1 MCYGVGD
8 PNYKTFDG
16 QYFAFNGKGR
26 FYMVKSTEL
35 EIQALLTQTP
45 SNSYVTFTSGLAFA
59 GSAMQGSTLQV
70 LGGAGGL
77 RVSPSPQ
84 PSRTPQFCSARFPPR
99 DDSFSLGPPYLGMQI
114 NGSSYTHGQQLPA
127 MSIVPTGSPGSYSKS
142 ALLVVPPPPSLCRRQ
157 HAPMRSNQSVW
168 PHRPSVSVEPA
179 SQGWS

>member
-26 FYMVKSTEL
+26 FYMVKSTEFD
-35 EIQALLTQTP
+35 IQALLTQMP
-45 SNSYVTFTSGLAFA
+45 SNSHVTFTSGLAFA

-70 LGGAGGL
+70 LGGNSGL
-77 RVSPSPQ
+77 RVSPRLPRNPQ
-84 PSRTPQFCSARFPPR
+84 PDRTPQFCSARFPPR

-114 NGSSYTHGQQLPA
+114 NGSSYTHGQQLPT

-142 ALLVVPPPPSLCRRQ
+142 ARCS
-157 HAPMRSNQSVW
+157 
-168 PHRPSVSVEPA
+168 
-179 SQGWS
+179 

>member
-26 FYMVKSTEL
+26 FYMVKSTEFD
-35 EIQALLTQTP
+35 IQALLTEMP

-59 GSAMQGSTLQV
+59 GSAMQGSTLQI
-70 LGGAGGL
+70 LGGSSGL
-77 RVSPSPQ
+77 RVSPRLPRNPQ
-84 PSRTPQFCSARFPPR
+84 PSRTPQFCFARFPPR
-99 DDSFSLGPPYLGMQI
+99 DDIFSLGPPYLGIQI

-142 ALLVVPPPPSLCRRQ
+142 ARCS
-157 HAPMRSNQSVW
+157 
-168 PHRPSVSVEPA
+168 
-179 SQGWS
+179 